1 MISENWR
8 RGGWVKKMENPKA
21 PLCSIQ
27 KVPGSPPGFHVD
39 ARDLLLM
46 PGTFY
51 LQTAFDGPWFCA
63 TQPMQWYFR
72 SGACVEELCCAKCYC
87 IYHCIRFKLN

>member
-1 MISENWR
+1 M
-8 RGGWVKKMENPKA
+8 GVA
-21 PLCSIQ
+21 
-27 KVPGSPPGFHVD
+27 
-39 ARDLLLM
+39 LLM

-72 SGACVEELCCAKCYC
+72 SGACVDELCCANVIVFIIVPISKNTARWPDIWEE
-87 IYHCIRFKLN
+87 IYKIEEILNFGRKFCML